1 MDKEGYVEILNSSLH
16 KLDKFSFCGYFNT
29 NQFNDH
35 NIAASKANYKYS
47 GHTIFSTPN
56 MQLSSVVQFCH
67 SIISQS
73 SSSSESD
80 SDKCT
85 QNKDRLKGASGKRF
99 YVYSRIFDEEFEFD
113 VWEPGKWNKFC
124 VKADLKKE
132 TASLTI
138 NSMLIKNYTIKEKYE
153 TEEENII
160 MMNTEDLPTPFR
172 EGFIKLLSPRLN

>member
-1 MDKEGYVEILNSSLH
+1 MEILNSSLH

-29 NQFNDH
+29 YQFNDLI
-35 NIAASKANYKYS
+35 IAASKVNYKYS

-85 QNKDRLKGASGKRF
+85 QNKNRLKGSSGKRF

-160 MMNTEDLPTPFR
+160 MMNTEDIPTPFR
-172 EGFIKLLSPRLN
+172 EGFIKSF